1 MRCVERIRSSGGV
14 TIFRAVARDR
24 VLSELRQWSVAQKR
38 SHPEVVRIGVFGSYA
53 RGDYSPGSDV
63 DLLVIVRESTEPMWY
78 MRAIG
83 FDTLIL
89 TVPAD
94 VFVYTEAECDR
105 MVKDNLWM
113 KHVLDETIWL

>member
-1 MRCVERIRSSGGV
+1 M
-14 TIFRAVARDR
+14 
-24 VLSELRQWSVAQKR
+24 AQKR

-63 DLLVIVRESTEPMWY
+63 DLLVIVRKSAEPRWY

-105 MVKDNLWM
+105 MAKDNLWM